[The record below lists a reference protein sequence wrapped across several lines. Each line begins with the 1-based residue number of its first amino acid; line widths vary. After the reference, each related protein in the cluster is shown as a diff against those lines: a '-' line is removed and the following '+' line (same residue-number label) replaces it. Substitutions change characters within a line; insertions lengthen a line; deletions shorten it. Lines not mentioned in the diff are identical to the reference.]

1 MIVTRSPIQVTSDG
15 HGSYPGAIRLEFG
28 PTVAHRTKRYTNN
41 LLEQSHRAIKQR
53 TRPRLGFKSFVSAAR
68 FCPAHDEVHNFLR
81 LHPLGHRP
89 APLRWLRQ
97 LQHHKFSQLREM
109 MLAA

>member
-1 MIVTRSPIQVTSDG
+1 MQVTSDG

-28 PTVAHRTKRYTNN
+28 PAVTHCRKRYANT

-53 TRPRLGFKSFVSAAR
+53 THPMLGFKRFESAAR
-68 FCPAHDEVHNFLR
+68 FCQAHDEVNNFLR
-81 LHPLGHRP
+81 PHPFGRRP
-89 APLRWLRQ
+89 TSLRWHRQ
-97 LQHHKFSQLREM
+97 LHHHKFSLLREM